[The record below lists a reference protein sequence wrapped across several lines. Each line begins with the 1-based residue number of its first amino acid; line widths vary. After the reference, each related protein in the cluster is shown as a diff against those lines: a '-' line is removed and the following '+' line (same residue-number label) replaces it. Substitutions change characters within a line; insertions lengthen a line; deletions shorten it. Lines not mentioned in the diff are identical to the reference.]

1 MTLKKK
7 MKIAAIVCSVGLCS
21 FGQRVCASEF
31 MQLPKESSIRMEHLV
46 QTKLLKEQREYLLQA
61 QLVTKINLEKQIQ
74 ENLFQYEMGI
84 ELGADL
90 EADKI
95 KHRKIYEEKRRQ
107 IDHHKPNQ

>member
-74 ENLFQYEMGI
+74 EKPVYIQGTDHQVTERERYSGENRGSRSHGQRYE
-84 ELGADL
+84 
-90 EADKI
+90 K
-95 KHRKIYEEKRRQ
+95 
-107 IDHHKPNQ
+107 